1 MKNKK
6 VTYLLILAVAG
17 LWALIFHRIYA
28 ATKDE
33 DDRVVDIPIKK
44 QQLFNQLNHQNDQ
57 WEFAMDY
64 RNPFSVNVISMK
76 EEVTNAV
83 KANQA
88 STMIP
93 KPFVRWP
100 EVDYLGWIGG
110 DSKVKLALLN
120 IGGKEMMLAEGQQSL
135 GVKLKTIA
143 IDSVKI
149 EFERETR
156 FIKLK

>member
-6 VTYLLILAVAG
+6 VTYLLILAVAS

-33 DDRVVDIPIKK
+33 EDIVVDIPLKK

-64 RNPFSVNVISMK
+64 RNPFSVNVISIK

-83 KANQA
+83 KANQV
-88 STMIP
+88 SITVP
-93 KPFVRWP
+93 KPFVSWP

-110 DSKVKLALLN
+110 DSKVKLALLM

-135 GVKLKTIA
+135 GVKLKTITT
-143 IDSVKI
+143 DSVKI
-149 EFERETR
+149 EYQRETR